1 MASTAH
7 QSRQVF
13 AILVQGAA
21 GGGRPRA
28 WCALKA
34 HMGSS
39 GTRQGQG
46 TLGFP
51 VLFSFWAPMGCL
63 GF

>member
-1 MASTAH
+1 MASMVH

-13 AILVQGAA
+13 SVLVQGAA

-28 WCALKA
+28 WCTLKA
-34 HMGSS
+34 HLGSS
-39 GTRQGQG
+39 SVRQWQG

-51 VLFSFWAPMGCL
+51 VLFSFWASMGCL
-63 GF
+63 RF